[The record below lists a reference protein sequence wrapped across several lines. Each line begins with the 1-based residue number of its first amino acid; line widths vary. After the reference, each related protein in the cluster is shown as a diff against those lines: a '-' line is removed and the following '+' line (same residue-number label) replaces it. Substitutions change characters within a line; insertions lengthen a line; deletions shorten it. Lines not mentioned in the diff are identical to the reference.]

1 MIQFVYSITI
11 QKEGDFLSFLK
22 SFDKKIMIND
32 KVIDK
37 NNKSGVIHGENSVET
52 IVFIEKLS
60 ADDFKSMRELWK
72 KITVERE
79 LSLEYV
85 RDGWV
90 WLLPF
95 RQLHSGPDRPYNQII
110 KHNGLPTTR
119 TIKKKD
125 SPDLRLRRAEARDYG
140 SIEEGEDPAH
150 TPLDII
156 DILLKPIWL
165 DRWHHR
171 FRKLIHRYQDCRCG
185 WIDLDLARDL
195 FLQSFVLTVAD
206 IHREY
211 KDAEPEVFYFQALYS
226 MMRGSCPAP
235 YFKFLNEFKQGEI
248 TDEQYEVYVKPTLE
262 GLAEQLPRDYFYS
275 REKGAE
281 LLNIYL
287 AVIGTYALRYGTP

>member
-1 MIQFVYSITI
+1 MIQFVYSVTI

-22 SFDKKIMIND
+22 SFDKKIMIDD

-72 KITVERE
+72 KITIERE

-95 RQLHSGPDRPYNQII
+95 HQLHSGPDRPYNQII

-140 SIEEGEDPAH
+140 SVEEGDDPDSSSQTILEELLKPEWLGWWHCRFIYLYHYYGNHCSCYKERFIYDAFIA
-150 TPLDII
+150 TVWEISKVIGVLPLDICEI
-156 DILLKPIWL
+156 YRAARPVYN
-165 DRWHHR
+165 
-171 FRKLIHRYQDCRCG
+171 KLY
-185 WIDLDLARDL
+185 
-195 FLQSFVLTVAD
+195 
-206 IHREY
+206 
-211 KDAEPEVFYFQALYS
+211 
-226 MMRGSCPAP
+226 M
-235 YFKFLNEFKQGEI
+235 
-248 TDEQYEVYVKPTLE
+248 
-262 GLAEQLPRDYFYS
+262 
-275 REKGAE
+275 
-281 LLNIYL
+281 
-287 AVIGTYALRYGTP
+287 